1 MGEYISEPRERV
13 LIQDRQEV
21 RPPRQYKVYLHNDD
35 YTTMEFVV
43 KILETVFR
51 KKTEEAV
58 EVMLHVH
65 RNGTGM
71 AGVYT
76 AEIAETKVK
85 VVHARARE
93 NGFPLRCSM
102 EPE

>member
-1 MGEYISEPRERV
+1 MGEYVSDPRERV

-21 RPPRQYKVYLHNDD
+21 NPPRRYKVYLHNDN

-43 KILETVFR
+43 QILESVFR

-65 RNGTGM
+65 RNGFGM

-76 AEIAETKVK
+76 AEIAETKVDA
-85 VVHARARE
+85 VHARARE